1 MKKPY
6 HLYEDLC
13 DKIEQDNRNI
23 SDLKEIIKDKDE
35 ENKFLKELIKRSDIT
50 VNSLIDLLLNMNE
63 LTSQQRKYINELIS
77 KKIETNESDL
87 INNE

>member
-13 DKIEQDNRNI
+13 NKIEQDNRNI

-35 ENKFLKELIKRSDIT
+35 ENKFLKELIKQSDIT
-50 VNSLIDLLLNMNE
+50 VNSLIDLLINMNG

>member
-23 SDLKEIIKDKDE
+23 SDLKEIIKDKNE
-35 ENKFLKELIKRSDIT
+35 ENKFLKELIKQSDIT
-50 VNSLIDLLLNMNE
+50 VNKLIDLLLNMNG
-63 LTSQQRKYINELIS
+63 LTSQQRKYINELIAN
-77 KKIETNESDL
+77 KVEVNKDE
-87 INNE
+87 

>member
-13 DKIEQDNRNI
+13 TKIEQDNKNI
-23 SDLKEIIKDKDE
+23 SDLKEIIKDKNE
-35 ENKFLKELIKRSDIT
+35 EIKFLKELIKESDIT
-50 VNSLIDLLLNMNE
+50 VNSLIDLLINMSG

-87 INNE
+87 IDNE

>member
-13 DKIEQDNRNI
+13 TKIEKDTRNI
-23 SDLKEIIKDKDE
+23 SDLKEIIKDKNE
-35 ENKFLKELIKRSDIT
+35 EIKFLKELIKESDIT
-50 VNSLIDLLLNMNE
+50 VNSLIDLLINMSG
-63 LTSQQRKYINELIS
+63 LTSQQRKYINELIAN
-77 KKIETNESDL
+77 KIETNESDL

>member
-35 ENKFLKELIKRSDIT
+35 ENKFLKELIKQSDIS
-50 VNSLIDLLLNMNE
+50 VNSLIDLLINMNG
-63 LTSQQRKYINELIS
+63 LTSQQRKYINELIAN
-77 KKIETNESDL
+77 KVEVNKDE
-87 INNE
+87 

>member
-13 DKIEQDNRNI
+13 NKIEQDNRNI
-23 SDLKEIIKDKDE
+23 SDLKEIIKDKNE

-50 VNSLIDLLLNMNE
+50 VNKLIDLLLNMNG
-63 LTSQQRKYINELIS
+63 LTSQQRKYINELIAN
-77 KKIETNESDL
+77 KVEVNKDE
-87 INNE
+87 

>member
-23 SDLKEIIKDKDE
+23 SDLKEIIKDKNE
-35 ENKFLKELIKRSDIT
+35 ENKFLKELIKQSDIT
-50 VNSLIDLLLNMNE
+50 VNKLIDLLLNMNG

-77 KKIETNESDL
+77 NKVEVNKDE
-87 INNE
+87 

>member
-35 ENKFLKELIKRSDIT
+35 ENKFLKELIKRSDIS
-50 VNSLIDLLLNMNE
+50 VNKLIDLLLNMNE
-63 LTSQQRKYINELIS
+63 LTSQQRKYINELIAN
-77 KKIETNESDL
+77 KMEVDNDE
-87 INNE
+87 

>member
-13 DKIEQDNRNI
+13 NKIEQDNRNI

-35 ENKFLKELIKRSDIT
+35 EIKFLKELIKQSDIT
-50 VNSLIDLLLNMNE
+50 VNSLIDLLINMNG
-63 LTSQQRKYINELIS
+63 LTSQQRKYINELIA
-77 KKIETNESDL
+77 KKVEVNKNERID
-87 INNE
+87 

>member
-13 DKIEQDNRNI
+13 NKIEQDNKNI
-23 SDLKEIIKDKDE
+23 SDLKEIIKDKNE

-50 VNSLIDLLLNMNE
+50 VNKLIDLLLNMNG
-63 LTSQQRKYINELIS
+63 LTSQQRKYINELIA
-77 KKIETNESDL
+77 KKVEANKDE
-87 INNE
+87 

>member
-13 DKIEQDNRNI
+13 DKIEQDNRSI

-77 KKIETNESDL
+77 KKIETDESDL

>member
-13 DKIEQDNRNI
+13 NKIEQDNRNI

-35 ENKFLKELIKRSDIT
+35 EIKFLKELIKRSDIS
-50 VNSLIDLLLNMNE
+50 VNSLIDLLINMNG
-63 LTSQQRKYINELIS
+63 LTSQQRKYINELIA
-77 KKIETNESDL
+77 KKVEVNKNERID
-87 INNE
+87 

>member
-23 SDLKEIIKDKDE
+23 SDLKEIIKDKNE
-35 ENKFLKELIKRSDIT
+35 ENKFLKELIKQSDIT
-50 VNSLIDLLLNMNE
+50 VNKLIDLLLNMNG
-63 LTSQQRKYINELIS
+63 LTSQQRKYINELIAN
-77 KKIETNESDL
+77 KMEVDNDE
-87 INNE
+87 

>member
-35 ENKFLKELIKRSDIT
+35 ENKFLKELIKQSDIT
-50 VNSLIDLLLNMNE
+50 VNSLIDLLINMND

-77 KKIETNESDL
+77 KKIETDESDL

>member
-13 DKIEQDNRNI
+13 DKIEQDNKNI
-23 SDLKEIIKDKDE
+23 SDLKEIIKDKNE

-50 VNSLIDLLLNMNE
+50 VNKLIDLLLNMNG
-63 LTSQQRKYINELIS
+63 LTSQQRKYINELIAN
-77 KKIETNESDL
+77 KVEVNKDERID
-87 INNE
+87 